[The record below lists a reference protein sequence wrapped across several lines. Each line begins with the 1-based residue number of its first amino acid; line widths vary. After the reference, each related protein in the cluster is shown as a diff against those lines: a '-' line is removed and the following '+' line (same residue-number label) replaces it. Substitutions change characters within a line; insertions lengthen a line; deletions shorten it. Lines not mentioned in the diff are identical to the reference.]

1 VFGNRYTIASTGY
14 ISGYRVYTVTGN
26 RYILMAI
33 SDPLNNPI
41 TTELATFTAGN
52 TGWLSFT
59 MAPMFV
65 VPDQIFDLVGI
76 VAEPDP
82 TPTTSSLNY
91 TYIKPQNDAT
101 PNAGECVQSAKSVDV
116 LRFHYTDA
124 DAGDNQAFLNT
135 IEAGDII
142 ERGLVRWAV
151 QSVNPDISHIEFG
164 VSPAQQSGGTG
175 VQVFSFETVE
185 PTPITYG
192 ADVGYWT
199 GTTQGLFGADISYGD
214 IVPDSNAYGTDILV
228 QPALVSDDWDFL
240 ARTDIGGTA
249 SSGRIMAIDTLMT
262 DAIATLP
269 QNENQPVTAGE
280 VRTVMSVLVFV
291 LRALNGRW

>member
-1 VFGNRYTIASTGY
+1 
-14 ISGYRVYTVTGN
+14 
-26 RYILMAI
+26 
-33 SDPLNNPI
+33 
-41 TTELATFTAGN
+41 
-52 TGWLSFT
+52 
-59 MAPMFV
+59 MFV
-65 VPDQIFDLVGI
+65 VTDQMFDLVGI

-82 TPTTSSLNY
+82 TPTITQLNY
-91 TYIKPQNDAT
+91 TYLKPQNDVD
-101 PNAGECVQSAKSVDV
+101 PLPGECVHSAKTVDV
-116 LRFHYTDA
+116 MRFHYTDA

-135 IEAGDII
+135 MGPGDII
-142 ERGLVRWAV
+142 ERGVVRWAI
-151 QSVNPDISHIEFG
+151 QSITPDTNHISFG
-164 VSPAQQSGGTG
+164 VSPAQQSGGIG
-175 VQVFSFETVE
+175 VQVFTFETVE

-192 ADVGYWT
+192 VDVGYWT

-249 SSGRIMAIDTLMT
+249 SSGRIMAIDTMMT

-269 QNENQPVTAGE
+269 QNENQPVTSGE
-280 VRTVMSVLVFV
+280 VKTVMSVLVFV